1 VVVAANAAVLA
12 VTKIKKALVL
22 KKAPAANNRSLDEKK
37 GHGFHG
43 LFIGLHGIVDDREY
57 FRSLKKYL

>member
-22 KKAPAANNRSLDEKK
+22 KKAPAANNRSLDENKK
-37 GHGFHG
+37 AMDFMAF
-43 LFIGLHGIVDDREY
+43 LLVFTESWMIENTLEA
-57 FRSLKKYL
+57 

>member
-22 KKAPAANNRSLDEKK
+22 KKAPAANNRSLDENKK
-37 GHGFHG
+37 AMDFMAF
-43 LFIGLHGIVDDREY
+43 LLVFT
-57 FRSLKKYL
+57 

>member
-22 KKAPAANNRSLDEKK
+22 KKAPAANNRSLDENKK
-37 GHGFHG
+37 ATDFMAF
-43 LFIGLHGIVDDREY
+43 LLVFTESWMIEN
-57 FRSLKKYL
+57 SLAA